1 MHDQVATQFLSFLKE
16 KFFQCVIQWP
26 VPSLCPG
33 LWVGEEPETDIKE
46 DKNTCFAWLETRY
59 ISHNHQNIEAVKQ
72 FYD

>member
-1 MHDQVATQFLSFLKE
+1 M
-16 KFFQCVIQWP
+16 IQWP

-59 ISHNHQNIEAVKQ
+59 ILLNHQNIDIVKQ
-72 FYD
+72 FANVTKNETTASIEKSYQNKMLK